1 MKLRTLGSLVV
12 AAALAACATERR
24 VEEGLERAL
33 AERLG
38 PANRYQ
44 VDVDGLS
51 ASSGQAELVRAEGV
65 RVRPGRGPVVDRLE
79 LELRN
84 VRYDRALER
93 LVGAESIRA
102 TAWVSAADLEDFLER
117 EERIRG
123 ASVVLSHP
131 NHARVRFRP
140 NLGFVPLD
148 VTAEVD
154 GTIEARGSELHFVV
168 ADARAAGFRVDAGV
182 AEGLTRAINPIVDL
196 SHLPLRL
203 EVTSVRVEQQM
214 VRVDAIGDVTA
225 LASRSR

>member
-1 MKLRTLGSLVV
+1 MTPRTLGLL
-12 AAALAACATERR
+12 AAVIVLAACATERR

-33 AERLG
+33 AELLG

-51 ASSGQAELVRAEGV
+51 ASTGQAELVRAEGV
-65 RVRPGRGPVVDRLE
+65 RVRPGLGPVVDRLE

-102 TAWVSAADLEDFLER
+102 TAWVRAADLEDFLER

-123 ASVVLSHP
+123 ASVVLSQP
-131 NHARVRFRP
+131 NQARVRFRP

-154 GTIEARGSELHFVV
+154 GTIEGRGSELHFVV

-196 SHLPLRL
+196 SYLPLRL
-203 EVTSVRVEQQM
+203 EVTSVRVEQQT
-214 VRVDAIGDVTA
+214 VRVDAIGDVTTLVA
-225 LASRSR
+225 RFR